1 MIVKYTADGSPGQR
15 WIYAPEKVKQSQ
27 AEMVEKKFG
36 GDWDEFNKK
45 VLAGNAKAR
54 KVLLWHCLRTD
65 HPVYRW
71 EDTPDFAM
79 SEVTVEFEAHE
90 LANLRGVIAKSKDI
104 DDDVRASALAA
115 IDDLEDAELPKA
127 DSKSE
132 DVSTGAL

>member
-1 MIVKYTADGSPGQR
+1 MIVKYTADGSPEQR

-90 LANLRGVIAKSKDI
+90 LASLRGVIAKSKDI